1 MAKDK
6 KRQRAYGEELQVGD
20 VVVIN
25 AWQGEM
31 KITIDQVDAT
41 TSSKGG
47 FMFPRVYDRGF
58 KAINPK
64 IDSSGYSV
72 WEPLP

>member
-20 VVVIN
+20 VVAIN

-31 KITIDQVDAT
+31 KITIDQVDDT
-41 TSSKGG
+41 TASKGG

-64 IDSSGYSV
+64 IDSSEYSV

>member
-31 KITIDQVDAT
+31 KITIDQVDDAT
-41 TSSKGG
+41 ASKGG

-64 IDSSGYSV
+64 IDSSEYSV

>member
-41 TSSKGG
+41 TASKGG
-47 FMFPRVYDRGF
+47 FMFPRAYDRGF

-64 IDSSGYSV
+64 IDSSEYSV

>member
-31 KITIDQVDAT
+31 KITIDQVDDT
-41 TSSKGG
+41 TASKGG

-64 IDSSGYSV
+64 IDSLEYSV

>member
-20 VVVIN
+20 VVAIN
-25 AWQGEM
+25 AWHGEM
-31 KITIDQVDAT
+31 KVTIDQVDDT
-41 TSSKGG
+41 TASKGG

-64 IDSSGYSV
+64 IDSAEYSV

>member
-31 KITIDQVDAT
+31 KITIDQVDDT
-41 TSSKGG
+41 TASKGG

-64 IDSSGYSV
+64 IDSSKYSV

>member
-6 KRQRAYGEELQVGD
+6 KRQRACGEELQVGD
-20 VVVIN
+20 VVVIS

-31 KITIDQVDAT
+31 RITIDQVDAT
-41 TSSKGG
+41 TASKGG

-64 IDSSGYSV
+64 IDSSEYSV
-72 WEPLP
+72 WEPLA